1 MNFGRAVERLF
12 VITAEAPNGIWL
24 EETGSS
30 LEGILHMKQVPYDID
45 EEADANVQRVD
56 TAPLCE
62 KLSSL
67 PPVTVEVV
75 SQTAW
80 ESSWDHLV
88 RRHHYLGYQRL
99 LGRRL
104 KYLAFI
110 GERPVAALSFSAP
123 VLRLGV
129 RDRYIG
135 WSVEQRERF
144 LDRIVGNSR
153 FVIFPWIEVK
163 HLASQVLSRALSRLR
178 GDWQERYGIEPWLVE
193 TFVDPGRFRATSYKA
208 ANWIHL
214 GSTYGSGRQG
224 RGYVYHGVIKEVYVY
239 VLEPRLRKLIGC
251 EQKPYNRVIRP
262 SRHLLS
268 VEAYKMMLRPE
279 NWNPAVVPWMKLT
292 EEDVRAMAEELVK
305 FHGQYNECFGRIE
318 HRRLGLAY
326 VSGLLS
332 NSQAKSVEPIALEM
346 LNARA
351 VRSLQKFMKDYG
363 WDHEAM
369 ERKHQELLA
378 EDIASPG
385 GMLNVDSCESVKK
398 GKESVGVARQYCGEM
413 GKVENCQS
421 GVFVGYSSEKGYGL
435 LSCRLYMPEK
445 WFTEEYAKR
454 REDTLVPKDL
464 TFHTKPQIARDL
476 IEEVVQRK
484 RFPAKWVGCDAVFGS
499 DWDFLE
505 SLPQDLFYFAAIRSS
520 AQVFLKKPTVGLP
533 PYSGRGRRPQTPCV
547 LKGRSFTVAEV
558 ARSKKCAWST
568 VVLAEGAKG
577 PIMADVA
584 CMRVYPSRNG
594 LPYGGPLWLFIRR
607 TADGEIN
614 YAFSNAPE
622 DTSFAELCKAS
633 TMRWPIEQC
642 FQDGKS
648 HVGMDQYEHRSWPA
662 WHRHMLY
669 VFLALHFLLRLRLR
683 FKKNACAHVAPSPG
697 TISNSIAA
705 QVTDDP
711 RCPGDCA
718 VPHQSQLH
726 CLSIT

>member
-30 LEGILHMKQVPYDID
+30 LEGILHMKQIPYDID

-56 TAPLCE
+56 TTPLCE
-62 KLSSL
+62 KLSFL

-110 GERPVAALSFSAP
+110 GEQPVAALSFSAP

-129 RDRYIG
+129 RDQYIG

-153 FVIFPWIEVK
+153 FVIFPWVQVK

-178 GDWQERYGIEPWLVE
+178 GDWQERYGIGLWLVE

-214 GSTYGSGRQG
+214 GPTYGSGRQG

-262 SRHLLS
+262 SRHVLS
-268 VEAYKMMLRPE
+268 VEAYKMMIRPE

-318 HRRLGLAY
+318 HRRLGLVY

-351 VRSLQKFMKDYG
+351 V
-363 WDHEAM
+363 
-369 ERKHQELLA
+369 
-378 EDIASPG
+378 
-385 GMLNVDSCESVKK
+385 
-398 GKESVGVARQYCGEM
+398 
-413 GKVENCQS
+413 
-421 GVFVGYSSEKGYGL
+421 
-435 LSCRLYMPEK
+435 
-445 WFTEEYAKR
+445 
-454 REDTLVPKDL
+454 
-464 TFHTKPQIARDL
+464 
-476 IEEVVQRK
+476 
-484 RFPAKWVGCDAVFGS
+484 
-499 DWDFLE
+499 
-505 SLPQDLFYFAAIRSS
+505 
-520 AQVFLKKPTVGLP
+520 
-533 PYSGRGRRPQTPCV
+533 
-547 LKGRSFTVAEV
+547 
-558 ARSKKCAWST
+558 
-568 VVLAEGAKG
+568 
-577 PIMADVA
+577 
-584 CMRVYPSRNG
+584 
-594 LPYGGPLWLFIRR
+594 
-607 TADGEIN
+607 
-614 YAFSNAPE
+614 
-622 DTSFAELCKAS
+622 
-633 TMRWPIEQC
+633 
-642 FQDGKS
+642 
-648 HVGMDQYEHRSWPA
+648 
-662 WHRHMLY
+662 
-669 VFLALHFLLRLRLR
+669 
-683 FKKNACAHVAPSPG
+683 
-697 TISNSIAA
+697 
-705 QVTDDP
+705 
-711 RCPGDCA
+711 
-718 VPHQSQLH
+718 
-726 CLSIT
+726 